1 MNERPPVVTRE
12 YRIDD
17 LARVA
22 GVTVRNLRAY
32 QDRGLLP
39 PPRREGR
46 TGWYDESHL
55 ARLRVIDALLGRG
68 YSLGNI
74 GELIEGF
81 EHGTHLA
88 DLIGLG
94 DAVASPFHDEIP
106 APVTVGELVELFG
119 VPADSEL
126 FAEGVRLGLVEVQ
139 GDQLVAPSR
148 RLLHAGAELIRA
160 GVPPEVILA
169 ELRSLRRDLDRIAT
183 RFVDMVVT
191 NVIDPK
197 ASELG
202 SGEGAAEVAEVVR
215 RIRPLAQMVVDTELN
230 RALERQARR
239 RLGERL
245 DRFLALLA
253 RARRS
258 S

>member
-1 MNERPPVVTRE
+1 MTGDASLRQF
-12 YRIDD
+12 RIDD
-17 LARVA
+17 LAQAA
-22 GVTVRNLRAY
+22 GVTVRNVRAY
-32 QDRGLLP
+32 QDRGLLH

-55 ARLRVIDALLGRG
+55 IRLRVVDALLGRG

-74 GELIEGF
+74 AELLAGF
-81 EHGTHLA
+81 EHGTQLA

-94 DAVASPFHDEIP
+94 DVVVSPFHDEVP
-106 APVTVGELVELFG
+106 SPVTVEELVELFG
-119 VPADSEL
+119 VPADSEM
-126 FAEGVRLGLVEVQ
+126 FAEGVRLGLVEVD

-160 GVPPEVILA
+160 GVPPEVVLA

-191 NVIDPK
+191 NVIDPR
-197 ASELG
+197 ASDLV
-202 SGEGAAEVAEVVR
+202 SGEGAGEVAEAVR

-230 RALERQARR
+230 QALERQARR

-245 DRFLALLA
+245 DAYLAMLVTDEPTA
-253 RARRS
+253 
-258 S
+258 